1 MLRSRIIMLLLA
13 AALIVLLFNLP
24 RVVVDNTEGGISTE
38 TVVQGEESE
47 SGQEFLH
54 NQEISLEDKEI
65 MTSLK
70 ASIQKE
76 GNQEKTT
83 TFADSLAEMFMF
95 YRKYDSAATYFERA
109 AKLDP
114 QEERRIKVG
123 NAYYE
128 AFTFT
133 IDATMADFYGEKT
146 REYFN
151 PIIESNP
158 NRLDL
163 KTKVGMTLVSS
174 QNPMQG
180 ITMLREVLETDPE
193 NEEALYNLG
202 ILAFQTG
209 QFPVAIERFENLV
222 KVNENNTQGHFY
234 LGLCYK
240 EIGDFEMAKEQFI
253 IVKSLDESPEV
264 LATVDSYLEEMK

>member
-1 MLRSRIIMLLLA
+1 MLLLA
-13 AALIVLLFNLP
+13 ATLIVLLFNLP
-24 RVVVDNTEGGISTE
+24 RVVVDNAEGNMGGEASAKSMDPE
-38 TVVQGEESE
+38 TSE
-47 SGQEFLH
+47 EFLH
-54 NQEISLEDKEI
+54 NQEISPEDSEK
-65 MTSLK
+65 MSSLK

-76 GNQEKTT
+76 ENQEKTSI
-83 TFADSLAEMFMF
+83 FADSLAELFMF

-114 QEERRIKVG
+114 REARWEKAG

-128 AFTFT
+128 AFTYA
-133 IDATMADFYGEKT
+133 IDADAANLYGQKT
-146 REYFN
+146 RECFN
-151 PIIESNP
+151 PLIDNDP
-158 NRLDL
+158 MRLDL

-180 ITMLREVLETDPE
+180 ITMLREVLESDPR

-209 QFPVAIERFENLV
+209 QYPTAIERFENLV

-234 LGLCYK
+234 LGVCYK
-240 EIGDFEMAKEQFI
+240 EIGDFEMAKEQFR
-253 IVKSLDESPEV
+253 IVKEMDKSPEV
-264 LATVDSYLEEMK
+264 QATVDSYLEEMN